1 MSTARFCLVL
11 KLASGKW
18 LTRKELAAAAGT
30 RRNNIEQLVAD
41 LVEEGL
47 LVERTREKNRPV
59 GGLAPA
65 EVTVS
70 RAWGGPAD
78 V

>member
-11 KLASGKW
+11 KLVSGKW
-18 LTRKELAAAAGT
+18 LTRKELAAAAGA
-30 RRNNIEQLVAD
+30 RRNNIEHLVAK

-47 LVERTREKNRPV
+47 LVERTREEKRTV

-70 RAWGGPAD
+70 RAWGGTAD